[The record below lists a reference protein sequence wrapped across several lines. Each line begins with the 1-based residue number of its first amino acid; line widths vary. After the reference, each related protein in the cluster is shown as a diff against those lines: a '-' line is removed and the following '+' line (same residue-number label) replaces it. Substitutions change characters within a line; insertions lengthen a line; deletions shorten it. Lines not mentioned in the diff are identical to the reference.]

1 MGGITTEVSMSKLI
15 IAALVA
21 AGVGLSGQ
29 AASAQ
34 GHIAGGVVG
43 AAVAPKHHRVAGA
56 VVGGAVGHHMAKTK
70 AKKQAAAAPKS

>member
-1 MGGITTEVSMSKLI
+1 MSRKIVVL
-15 IAALVA
+15 AVA
-21 AGVGLSGQ
+21 AGLALGAQG
-29 AASAQ
+29 AFAQ

-70 AKKQAAAAPKS
+70 AKKQAAVAQKP